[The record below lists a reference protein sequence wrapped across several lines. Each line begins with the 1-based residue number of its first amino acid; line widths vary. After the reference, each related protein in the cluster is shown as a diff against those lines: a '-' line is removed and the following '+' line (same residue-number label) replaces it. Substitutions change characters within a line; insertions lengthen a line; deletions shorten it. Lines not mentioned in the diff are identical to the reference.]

1 MADAGRRVS
10 TAVRRASGV
19 LDEPQTA
26 ADEEAREAQREK
38 NDNLSSVS
46 SGMSAES
53 EEEKKKRFCSLSAEC
68 AAPPTGPAAERNQ
81 SWGPRLR
88 PWGEEGGEGQ
98 GSVPMSRGRFPA
110 RAR

>member
-68 AAPPTGPAAERNQ
+68 AAPPTVGALA
-81 SWGPRLR
+81 
-88 PWGEEGGEGQ
+88 
-98 GSVPMSRGRFPA
+98 SVPGGRRGERGRGQFQCQGVDFLLE
-110 RAR
+110 RDEI

>member
-19 LDEPQTA
+19 LDEPQTV

-46 SGMSAES
+46 SRMSVES
-53 EEEKKKRFCSLSAEC
+53 EEEKNKRFCSLSAEC
-68 AAPPTGPAAERNQ
+68 AAPPTGPAAKGNQ
-81 SWGPRLR
+81 SWGPRLH
-88 PWGEEGGEGQ
+88 PWGEEGQ

-110 RAR
+110 RVR